1 MLWGGKEAFV
11 GMICGSLLAYVRSL
25 MNFQYIIDRYIDRY
39 IGRLSRIEKIE
50 LSIKPVNMKFTLW
63 KTS

>member
-1 MLWGGKEAFV
+1 MFV
-11 GMICGSLLAYVRSL
+11 GMLCGSLLAYVRSL
-25 MNFQYIIDRYIDRY
+25 MNFQYIIDRY